1 MMRCLM
7 SFGHDPAKQRAK
19 AQKVMAAILEAETP
33 LRKSKRR
40 SESVDEHSL
49 DRAERIKAA
58 RNLDFTAEKG
68 NNSKPLVSFVHFSNE
83 NVIDNL
89 QSVGIVLGSSSDQIT
104 LSVEQIK
111 EVELGRIVDAGSK
124 DIISEVFDKEKEELE
139 NEEVDKLILNSLCCE
154 IMDEV
159 MDLGNAYPHD
169 CNITPRQK
177 PSSTSKRCKKTK
189 SKTKKIRVPNERHIL
204 E

>member
-1 MMRCLM
+1 
-7 SFGHDPAKQRAK
+7 
-19 AQKVMAAILEAETP
+19 
-33 LRKSKRR
+33 
-40 SESVDEHSL
+40 
-49 DRAERIKAA
+49 
-58 RNLDFTAEKG
+58 
-68 NNSKPLVSFVHFSNE
+68 
-83 NVIDNL
+83 
-89 QSVGIVLGSSSDQIT
+89 VGIVLGSSSEKIT

-169 CNITPRQK
+169 CNITPRQN
-177 PSSTSKRCKKTK
+177 PSSTSK
-189 SKTKKIRVPNERHIL
+189 
-204 E
+204 